1 MNQPASHWSW
11 PPSLW
16 AAVTPAAPDY
26 PALQSDLDVDLLVI
40 GAGFTGL
47 NAAIH
52 GVERGH
58 RVAVIEAAAPG
69 YGASGRTNGQVIP
82 TLSKPDPD
90 DLIRRWGEPG
100 ERFVALL
107 RDSAGHLFNE
117 VRRLGI
123 SCEAEQTGWIQPAH
137 TPGRIRISE
146 RRVEQWRRHGADVV
160 LLDRAQTSQ
169 LIGSDTWFG
178 GWMAP
183 SGGHINPLAFTRGL
197 AAVFVRAGGALYG
210 NTPARGMRHD
220 GERWEVITPSGR
232 IRANALVLATHALT
246 DHFSPE
252 LHRELAHE
260 VVPTYSWMLATQ
272 PLDEATRGRVL
283 PSRMALSDTH
293 GDLHFARYD
302 ARHRLISGGAVIS
315 PNNAVDKLRPMVVR
329 RLQHMFPSI
338 GPVEIQFAWSG
349 FIGMT
354 DDYHPRVHQL
364 GPAGFT
370 WLGCNGRGIALSVS
384 MGREL
389 ARAALGDDVRSL
401 ALPIEPIRPLPLH
414 GLARRFG
421 PLKLLLYRW
430 RDSREI

>member
-1 MNQPASHWSW
+1 MNSSTPNWSW
-11 PPSLW
+11 PASLW
-16 AAVTPAAPDY
+16 AAVTPPAPDY
-26 PALQSDLDVDLLVI
+26 PALATDLEVDLLVI

-52 GVERGH
+52 GSEQGH

-100 ERFVALL
+100 ERFVAML
-107 RDSAGHLFNE
+107 RDSAAHLFNE

-123 SCEAEQTGWIQPAH
+123 NCEAEQAGWIQPAH
-137 TPGRIRISE
+137 SPGRIRISE
-146 RRVEQWRRHGADVV
+146 RRVEQWRRHGADVR
-160 LLDRAQTSQ
+160 LLDRAQARE
-169 LIGSDTWFG
+169 LIGSDTWYG

-197 AAVFVRAGGALYG
+197 AAAFVRAGGALYG
-210 NTPARGMRHD
+210 NTPARSMSHD
-220 GERWEVITPSGR
+220 GERWTVITPG
-232 IRANALVLATHALT
+232 AHALVVATHALT

-252 LHRELAHE
+252 LHPALAHE
-260 VVPTYSWMLATQ
+260 VVPAYSWMLATQ
-272 PLDEATRGRVL
+272 PLDAAARARVL

-315 PNNAVDKLRPMVVR
+315 PNNAAEKLKPMVIS
-329 RLQHMFPSI
+329 RLKYMFPDL
-338 GPVEIQFAWSG
+338 GPVDIQFAWSG

-364 GPAGFT
+364 GPRGFT

-389 ARAALGDDVRSL
+389 ARAALGGDLKSL
-401 ALPIEPIRPLPLH
+401 ALPLEPIRPVPLH

-421 PLKLLLYRW
+421 PLKLMLYRW
-430 RDSREI
+430 RDAREI